1 MFAFIRDPL
10 ERFISSIGQA
20 MGAQGSQSNVVGKVL
35 QSRCINGT
43 VYSQNLSRKTIQ
55 CCINYIQENG
65 FYFEIHFTPQ
75 AVEIA
80 FATQMYHIPVAVFKF
95 EESYSSVL
103 KEMGANPD
111 VKHRDGDV
119 KGYRPN
125 PVLTGMTSEDYTPEL
140 ISQICKLYQID
151 VILHRSLGWD
161 VPRCAGYV

>member
-10 ERFISSIGQA
+10 ERFVSSIGQA
-20 MGAQGSQSNVVGKVL
+20 MGAQGSHNNIVGKEL

-43 VYSQNLSRKTIQ
+43 VYSLQNSRYTLQ
-55 CCINYIQENG
+55 CCIDYIQENG

-80 FATQMYHIPVAVFKF
+80 FATQMYHVPVAVFKF
-95 EESYSSVL
+95 EESYSTVL
-103 KEMGANPD
+103 TEMGANHEI
-111 VKHRDGDV
+111 KHRDGDS

-125 PVLTGMTSEDYTPEL
+125 PVLTGMTPVDYTPEL
-140 ISQICKLYQID
+140 IRQICKLYEVD